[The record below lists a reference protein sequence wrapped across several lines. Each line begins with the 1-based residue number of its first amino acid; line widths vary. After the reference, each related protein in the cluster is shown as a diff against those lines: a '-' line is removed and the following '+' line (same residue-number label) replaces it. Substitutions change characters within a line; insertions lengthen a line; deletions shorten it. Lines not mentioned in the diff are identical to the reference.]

1 MIALALALAV
11 QTALAPVRV
20 GGNIAAP
27 TKVKDVRPVYPAAA
41 QGSGVQGVVILEAT
55 IGPDGRVSDAKVMR
69 SIPMLD
75 QAAIDAVKQWEF
87 TPTLLN
93 GAPVPVIMTVTVNF
107 TMQGAPPY
115 TPPSNPSMIRL
126 TSSYSQGSPTY
137 VWEISPERAAALPR
151 WNPQAAPSVS
161 MEEAY
166 RIAEDWVKAHNP
178 DVQRF
183 EVQSIN
189 YSRVR
194 RSNPDI
200 DFWYYQVGLYTY
212 RNPPKPGD
220 QMTRAVVLPDG
231 TVVEPRV
238 DPNPAPA
245 PGAIPPPPAAR
256 PQPAPVPPP
265 GVYAPD
271 IAHGVTYPRL
281 VTSVNPQYTDEARKK
296 RISGEVFVTCV
307 VRTDGTVSD
316 AKVTKSLD
324 PGLDMEAIKAAHQY
338 RFVPGTKDGVPVPV
352 FVTIEMTFTLR

>member
-1 MIALALALAV
+1 MIVLALALAV

-20 GGNIAAP
+20 GGPVAPP
-27 TKVKDVRPVYPAAA
+27 TKTKDVKPVYPAAA
-41 QGSGVQGVVILEAT
+41 QGSGVQGVVILET
-55 IGPDGRVSDAKVMR
+55 VIGTDGKVSDAKVLR

-115 TPPSNPSMIRL
+115 TPTPNNSMVRL
-126 TSSYSQGSPTY
+126 TSGFSQGGPMS
-137 VWEISPERAAALPR
+137 VWEISPERAAAMPR

-161 MEEAY
+161 MEEAC
-166 RIAEDWVKAHNP
+166 RIAEDWVRAHNA
-178 DVQRF
+178 DLQRV

-189 YSRVR
+189 FSRVR
-194 RSNPDI
+194 RMNPDI
-200 DFWYYQVGLYTY
+200 DFWYYQIGLYVY
-212 RNPPKPGD
+212 RNPPKPVD
-220 QMTRAVVLPDG
+220 PMARVVVLSDG
-231 TVVEPRV
+231 SVVEPRI
-238 DPNPAPA
+238 DANPRQGSGVVTPT
-245 PGAIPPPPAAR
+245 PSPT
-256 PQPAPVPPP
+256 PPP

-271 IAHGVTYPRL
+271 VAHGVTYPRV
-281 VTSVNPQYTDEARKK
+281 VTSVNPRYTDEARQK

-316 AKVTKSLD
+316 AHVTKSLD
-324 PGLDMEAIKAAHQY
+324 PGLDKAAIEAANQY